1 MRRQRII
8 LSLSTIFMIGII
20 VVWLVQI
27 LNDQVPLFD
36 QWSRDLALSQN
47 DTKWYIFF
55 VVLTKLGSRTFLIP
69 FTIVMGLLLWWL
81 YQDWLPA
88 LLLSGGTLFTHY
100 LNQTIKNIIARERP
114 SISAVL
120 HAEGY
125 SFPSGH
131 AMLSMVCYGLFTYYI
146 VKKLPSQ
153 RSIFLTQFF
162 FALLIFFIG
171 FSRIALHVHY
181 ATDVMSGFFG
191 GFLCL
196 IGWMALDHHIS
207 TRRGL
212 S

>member
-1 MRRQRII
+1 
-8 LSLSTIFMIGII
+8 LLYS
-20 VVWLVQI
+20 
-27 LNDQVPLFD
+27 
-36 QWSRDLALSQN
+36 
-47 DTKWYIFF
+47 
-55 VVLTKLGSRTFLIP
+55 
-69 FTIVMGLLLWWL
+69 FTIVMRFLLVWL
-81 YQDWLPA
+81 HQDLLTA
-88 LLLSGGTLFTHY
+88 LLVSGGTLFTHY
-100 LNQTIKNIIARERP
+100 LNETIKNIIARERP

-120 HAEGY
+120 YAEGY

-131 AMLSMVCYGLFTYYI
+131 AMLSKVCYGLFTYYI

>member
-1 MRRQRII
+1 
-8 LSLSTIFMIGII
+8 
-20 VVWLVQI
+20 
-27 LNDQVPLFD
+27 PLFD

-69 FTIVMGLLLWWL
+69 FTMVMGLLLWWL

-100 LNQTIKNIIARERP
+100 LNQTIKNIIASEGS
-114 SISAVL
+114 SISADL

-125 SFPSGH
+125 SLPSGH

>member
-1 MRRQRII
+1 
-8 LSLSTIFMIGII
+8 
-20 VVWLVQI
+20 
-27 LNDQVPLFD
+27 

-81 YQDWLPA
+81 YQDWLSA

-153 RSIFLTQFF
+153 LSIFLIQFF

-181 ATDVMSGFFG
+181 VNDVMLGFFG
-191 GFLCL
+191 CFLCL
-196 IGWMALDHHIS
+196 LGWMALEHHIS